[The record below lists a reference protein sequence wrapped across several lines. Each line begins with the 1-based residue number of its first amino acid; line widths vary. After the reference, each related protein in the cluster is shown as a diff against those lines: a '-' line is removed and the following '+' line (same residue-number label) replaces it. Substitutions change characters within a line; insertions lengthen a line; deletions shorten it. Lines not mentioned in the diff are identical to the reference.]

1 MITDTAT
8 IILFAIQATV
18 KIGKA
23 GYKNYIDATR
33 NRDLILPLPEHYNEI
48 LPTQAWNFFF
58 GADAEGKRF
67 ASGDN
72 IWPELIFFKNRIF
85 DSYTDEDKEL
95 LCKLAEQA
103 YNILELERFPDS
115 KPNSTINLI
124 NFHIISAWEEGY
136 STATAVQ
143 RVAGAIIEVGIDYA
157 KLNPGLFD
165 TKTPNGKLLYSL
177 ITELDKIKFSENP
190 IDELPALLFIATLE
204 TLTANTEAI
213 SSDPNIRV
221 LISNSAN
228 KVASLV
234 GAKNAVI
241 NALEIKE
248 SEKRDK
254 RKDMEA
260 WGELVF
266 RGLLDSVGHTMLESP
281 GQFLGVQGEAS
292 QALVTQVGNDVFDLM
307 IGNDSIKLDPIF
319 CKSGAERLM
328 RTALDV
334 VSKHPKLITS
344 SDNSGINNI
353 LSAVTNELRKP
364 DQPLLEGYM
373 IPEIGRIILEKT
385 GENLTLL
392 WPSAPNSPE
401 SNILLVASKATLK
414 ALSTPSTDLYWTP
427 DFTHENML
435 FVLETVCNEIKCNPG
450 WITGDDK
457 YLNKALILVLEH
469 TVLCLKKNEITLSGD
484 TAASIITEVV
494 KSISLRKELFDQI
507 TYKTDTLAVAAAA
520 IDAIVY
526 TIFSSQETSV
536 KWILCRDETLTAI
549 VKILMTELAKSSAD
563 LAAVNKIQEIVD
575 VLINDLKNGKKLDLE
590 KFAAHVALQL

>member
-18 KIGKA
+18 KIGEA

-33 NRDLILPLPEHYNEI
+33 NRDLILPLPEHYNKI

-58 GADAEGKRF
+58 GSDAEGKRF
-67 ASGDN
+67 ASGDSV
-72 IWPELIFFKNRIF
+72 WPELIIFENRLF
-85 DSYTDEDKEL
+85 DTYTDEDKEL

-103 YNILELERFPDS
+103 YNILELERFPDA

-124 NFHIISAWEEGY
+124 NFHVISAWEEGY
-136 STATAVQ
+136 STTTAVQ
-143 RVAGAIIEVGIDYA
+143 RVAGAIIEIGIDYA

-165 TKTPNGKLLYSL
+165 TKTSNGKLLYSL
-177 ITELDKIKFSENP
+177 INELDKIKFSDSP
-190 IDELPALLFIATLE
+190 IDELPALLFVATLE
-204 TLTANTEAI
+204 TLTTNTKAI

-221 LISNSAN
+221 LISNSAK

-234 GAKNAVI
+234 GTRNTAI
-241 NALEIKE
+241 NALDIKE

-254 RKDMEA
+254 RKNMED
-260 WGELVF
+260 WGELIF
-266 RGLLDSVGHTMLESP
+266 RGVLDSVGHTMLASP

-292 QALVTQVGNDVFDLM
+292 QTLVTQVGNDVLDLM
-307 IGNDSIKLDPIF
+307 IGDDSINLDPIF

-334 VSKHPKLITS
+334 VSKHPKLITN
-344 SDNSGINNI
+344 SDNSGINAI
-353 LSAVTNELRKP
+353 LSAVTKELRNP
-364 DQPLLEGYM
+364 DQPLLEDYM

-392 WPSAPNSPE
+392 WPSAPNTPE
-401 SNILLVASKATLK
+401 SNLLLIASKATLK
-414 ALSTPSTDLYWTP
+414 ALSASTTGEYWTP
-427 DFTHENML
+427 DFTHKNML
-435 FVLETVCNEIKCNPG
+435 FVVETVCNEIKCNPG

-457 YLNKALILVLEH
+457 YLNNALILVLEN
-469 TVLCLKKNEITLSGD
+469 TVLCLEKKEITISGD
-484 TAASIITEVV
+484 TAASILTEVV

-507 TYKTDTLAVAAAA
+507 TYKTETLTVAAAA

-526 TIFSSQETSV
+526 TIFSSQEASV
-536 KWILCRDETLTAI
+536 KWILCRDETLTTI
-549 VKILMTELAKSSAD
+549 VNVLMTELAKSSAD
-563 LAAVNKIQEIVD
+563 VAAVTQIQQIVD
-575 VLINDLKNGKKLDLE
+575 GLINDLKNGKKFDLE
-590 KFAAHVALQL
+590 KFAEHAALQL